1 MVDGAEETV
10 DGAQEMVDGGQ
21 EMVDG
26 AQETVDGA
34 QERFVDHK
42 RWEIDNTYVCTY
54 TYVYGDSIHSIV
66 HLH

>member
-1 MVDGAEETV
+1 MV
-10 DGAQEMVDGGQ
+10 DGAQETVDGEQ

-42 RWEIDNTYVCTY
+42 RWETDNTYVCTY
-54 TYVYGDSIHSIV
+54 TYVRIWRQYT
-66 HLH
+66 